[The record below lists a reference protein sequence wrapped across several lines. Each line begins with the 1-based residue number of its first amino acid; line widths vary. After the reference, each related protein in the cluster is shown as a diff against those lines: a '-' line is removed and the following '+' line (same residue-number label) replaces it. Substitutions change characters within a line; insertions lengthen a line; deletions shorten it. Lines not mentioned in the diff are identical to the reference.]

1 MAELTSKELLSRVR
15 DGNSRAAGEIFDR
28 YLRRLIELAR
38 QRISPK
44 LARRIDPQDVVQSA
58 YRSFFV
64 HARDGRFVLERAGD
78 LWRLLAGITLNK
90 LHRQVERHT
99 AGRRDIGKEEDA
111 GGKIG
116 SMEAVSPEP
125 TPDEAAVM
133 AEELERV
140 MQRACPDAL

>member
-1 MAELTSKELLSRVR
+1 M
-15 DGNSRAAGEIFDR
+15 
-28 YLRRLIELAR
+28 
-38 QRISPK
+38 
-44 LARRIDPQDVVQSA
+44 
-58 YRSFFV
+58 
-64 HARDGRFVLERAGD
+64 LERAGD

-140 MQRACPDAL
+140 MQRTSPTARRVLELRLQGHTIEEIADAIGRSQRTARRLLDGVRQDMEQQLRAFPE

>member
-1 MAELTSKELLSRVR
+1 VAFDVAELTSKELLSRVR

-64 HARDGRFVLERAGD
+64 HAKNEEY
-78 LWRLLAGITLNK
+78 LLASVRPEMLVQPYFPLEWSLNIAK
-90 LHRQVERHT
+90 L
-99 AGRRDIGKEEDA
+99 RR
-111 GGKIG
+111 
-116 SMEAVSPEP
+116 S
-125 TPDEAAVM
+125 AAQS
-133 AEELERV
+133 EL
-140 MQRACPDAL
+140 